1 MLNRSKFAVLAALVA
16 GGASLWQGCLS
27 GFWSGWF
34 SQGFMDNWWVDV
46 FTDWLHE
53 DLFG

>member
-1 MLNRSKFAVLAALVA
+1 MLNRSKFMVLAALVA

-27 GFWSGWF
+27 GVWGGMLARGWV
-34 SQGFMDNWWVDV
+34 DNWWLDV
-46 FTDWLHE
+46 FTDWLAE